1 MQDVA
6 IIMCKAKNNICPPYI
21 KDIFKPDKP
30 RYGLENS
37 GDFLIDHF
45 TDTAAILNKL
55 DLMSI
60 MGFPGGIN
68 IDLLCTNSVITPFWR

>member
-1 MQDVA
+1 MPFVSPA
-6 IIMCKAKNNICPPYI
+6 YMYIAK
-21 KDIFKPDKP
+21 
-30 RYGLENS
+30 LS
-37 GDFLIDHF
+37 LIDHF

-68 IDLLCTNSVITPFWR
+68 IDLLCTNSVIAPFSR